1 MRKYKIVSEK
11 QCYVHD
17 GISRLRVGRG
27 RNVNLIGFWLLEQ
40 RDQGM
45 DQLRDYLMLRLY
57 SGKNLN
63 ITLNLVHVIHNLG
76 LQQ

>member
-1 MRKYKIVSEK
+1 MRRYKKVSEK

-27 RNVNLIGFWLLEQ
+27 RNVNLIGFRLLEQ
-40 RDQGM
+40 CDRGL

-57 SGKNLN
+57 SGKYLN
-63 ITLNLVHVIHNLG
+63 ITLNLVHITHNLG
-76 LQQ
+76 L